1 VFGSEFGRCKSE
13 AVFSSLDVEGL
24 GWLVHSID
32 AAPRLCTLES
42 EMLLCLAIRSIVRCI
57 KNEENEFCII
67 FGDFVV
73 PGFFLDTYSTYNS
86 GSVRRISLHPPG
98 ERGGGRGWRLL
109 EGWRSA
115 ETIDRLL
122 CKGAIFGAHRKAMT
136 KSGLAC
142 FLAPSDL
149 NRLAFTI

>member
-1 VFGSEFGRCKSE
+1 MNTLLAQASRGGGTPAVRAAIDIGVCVFGSEFGRCISE

-73 PGFFLDTYSTYNS
+73 PGFFLDT
-86 GSVRRISLHPPG
+86 
-98 ERGGGRGWRLL
+98 
-109 EGWRSA
+109 
-115 ETIDRLL
+115 
-122 CKGAIFGAHRKAMT
+122 
-136 KSGLAC
+136 
-142 FLAPSDL
+142 
-149 NRLAFTI
+149 